1 MDYHDSPLLSIP
13 EAAARLGVHPNS
25 VRRWYK
31 SGRLKGWRLG
41 PKLIRFR
48 PEDLEAFAAGAQAP
62 AGVAV

>member
-1 MDYHDSPLLSIP
+1 MDYHDSSLLSIP
-13 EAAARLGVHPNS
+13 EAAARLRVHPNS

-41 PKLIRFR
+41 SKLIRFR
-48 PEDLEAFAAGAQAP
+48 LEDLEAFAAGAQAS